1 MKEVEI
7 SKGMITL
14 RKPLAGERN
23 KALMKAET
31 PDGIKGTV
39 FLVELLP
46 SVIMKHPFG
55 AEPVKQALDCLS
67 IEDYDKLIDCAG
79 ELLKMPV
86 GDVEKKLEQPSSQI
100 NTQPKDGLEKNSSN
114 ITSRK
119 SSK

>member
-1 MKEVEI
+1 MEIEI

-46 SVIMKHPFG
+46 SVVVKHPFG
-55 AEPVKQALDCLS
+55 AQPVKQALDSLEV
-67 IEDYDKLIDCAG
+67 EDYDKLIEAVG
-79 ELLKMPV
+79 KLIQLPV
-86 GDVEKKLEQPSSQI
+86 SDVEKKLEKPS
-100 NTQPKDGLEKNSSN
+100 TLEKSQ
-114 ITSRK
+114 K
-119 SSK
+119 SGG

>member
-46 SVIMKHPFG
+46 SLILKHPFG

-67 IEDYDKLIDCAG
+67 IEDYDKLIEATG
-79 ELLKMPV
+79 ELIQLPV
-86 GDVEKKLEQPSSQI
+86 GDVEKKLEKPSIQEKSQ
-100 NTQPKDGLEKNSSN
+100 KNGG
-114 ITSRK
+114 
-119 SSK
+119 

>member
-1 MKEVEI
+1 MDVEI

-31 PDGIKGTV
+31 PTGIKGTV

-55 AEPVKQALDCLS
+55 AQPLVTALDNLS
-67 IEDYDKLIDCAG
+67 VEDYDKLIEAVG
-79 ELLKMPV
+79 KLIQLPV
-86 GDVEKKLEQPSSQI
+86 GDVEKKLEQPSTQEQSQ
-100 NTQPKDGLEKNSSN
+100 
-114 ITSRK
+114 K
-119 SSK
+119 SGG